1 MFDALWRQAVYVSIT
16 SLCFTFFAV
25 PPGGSACS
33 RHVCE
38 PRIPSI
44 KERGL
49 PASDPTSAGS
59 TRAFNSATWATVQ
72 IDMPAC
78 ARRYLQALATLSRV
92 ELAACCEDSVLMKRG
107 ARALNLLWVLVIAL
121 VMVR

>member
-1 MFDALWRQAVYVSIT
+1 MLDALWRHAVCVSMT
-16 SLCFTFFAV
+16 SLCFTFFGV
-25 PPGGSACS
+25 PPGGRAL
-33 RHVCE
+33 

-59 TRAFNSATWATVQ
+59 TCAFNSATWATVQ

-78 ARRYLQALATLSRV
+78 ARRCLQALASRSRV

-107 ARALNLLWVLVIAL
+107 ARALNLLSVIAL